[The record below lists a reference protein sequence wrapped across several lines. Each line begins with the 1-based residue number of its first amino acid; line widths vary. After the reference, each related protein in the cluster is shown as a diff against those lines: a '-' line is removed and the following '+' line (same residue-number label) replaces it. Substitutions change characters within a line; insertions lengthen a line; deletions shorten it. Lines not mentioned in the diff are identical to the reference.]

1 MEGFTQYD
9 EYSKAMLTYLKN
21 YGPHFNRKLC
31 EFAVSLMEKKD
42 PATGKMKKII
52 PYTKDKVELMLANT
66 RTVVENAQLYD
77 CVYVANMC
85 KADYLG
91 TSVPDEAHLVMYIK
105 DTIDDPDAEEG
116 LMFNRWY
123 ADMCY
128 MGKAV
133 DWEEML

>member
-9 EYSKAMLTYLKN
+9 EYPQAMLVYLRN

-31 EFAVSLMEKKD
+31 DFAVSLMEKKD
-42 PATGKMKKII
+42 PATGKMKKIV
-52 PYTKDKVELMLANT
+52 PYTKEKVEQIITASRLAI
-66 RTVVENAQLYD
+66 EKAQLYD
-77 CVYVANMC
+77 CTYVANMC
-85 KADYLG
+85 KADYLNSSI
-91 TSVPDEAHLVMYIK
+91 TDEMHLALYIK
-105 DTIDDPDAEEG
+105 DTIDDPDAKEG

-128 MGKAV
+128 NGKAI